1 MFEHQSRMFWQFETL
16 KIVVLIA
23 QLNSCYTRATL
34 SFQTQNRK
42 RGKPMDNERRSP
54 IDRLLFAT
62 FLKGRTSSRDL
73 WDEKGEMS
81 PEDNQKIVNE
91 TNEIINDDSTYP
103 FINYLTDLLAKSK
116 PSDAAVKKLHDLID
130 QIAAATG
137 HDSTDIFRVLLA
149 KLIEKPE
156 EQQTFDTLLELAEKI
171 AAKH

>member
-1 MFEHQSRMFWQFETL
+1 
-16 KIVVLIA
+16 
-23 QLNSCYTRATL
+23 
-34 SFQTQNRK
+34 
-42 RGKPMDNERRSP
+42 MDNEKRSP

-73 WDEKGEMS
+73 LDEKGEMT
-81 PEDNQKIVNE
+81 PEDNQKILNE

-103 FINYLTDLLAKSK
+103 FISYLSDLLAKSK
-116 PSDAAVKKLHDLID
+116 PSDAAVKQLHDLID

-156 EQQTFDTLLELAEKI
+156 EQQTFENLLEIAEKV
-171 AAKH
+171 AVKH

>member
-1 MFEHQSRMFWQFETL
+1 
-16 KIVVLIA
+16 
-23 QLNSCYTRATL
+23 
-34 SFQTQNRK
+34 
-42 RGKPMDNERRSP
+42 MDNERRSP

-62 FLKGRTSSRDL
+62 FLKGRTSSRDF

-91 TNEIINDDSTYP
+91 TNEIINDDS
-103 FINYLTDLLAKSK
+103 ISYLTDLLAKSK

-156 EQQTFDTLLELAEKI
+156 EQQTFDKLLEMAEKI
-171 AAKH
+171 VAKH

>member
-1 MFEHQSRMFWQFETL
+1 
-16 KIVVLIA
+16 
-23 QLNSCYTRATL
+23 
-34 SFQTQNRK
+34 
-42 RGKPMDNERRSP
+42 MDNEKRSP

-73 WDEKGEMS
+73 LDEKGEMS
-81 PEDNQKIVNE
+81 PEDNQKIVDE

-103 FINYLTDLLAKSK
+103 FVSYLSNLLAKSK
-116 PSDAAVKKLHDLID
+116 PSDDAVGKLHDLIN

-137 HDSTDIFRVLLA
+137 HDSTDIFRALLA

-156 EQQTFDTLLELAEKI
+156 EQQTFESLLEMAEKV